1 MNWYHQIQHFKNAI
15 VSAILQQNYSFD
27 EANRPPSREFGYAER
42 MNIRLQ
48 RSQTRAGIKFAASQ
62 EISFQGY
69 PGGLYLVGLHFVY
82 SRLRISS
89 ITAHK
94 RRTKT

>member
-69 PGGLYLVGLHFVY
+69 PGGLYLVVLHLF
-82 SRLRISS
+82 
-89 ITAHK
+89 
-94 RRTKT
+94 

>member
-69 PGGLYLVGLHFVY
+69 LAVY
-82 SRLRISS
+82 ILWCCISF
-89 ITAHK
+89 TAAYAFHL
-94 RRTKT
+94 